1 MHNWFHYKLWLHCD
15 SIMSY
20 NGIMIENNWIK
31 ELFGSAIILY
41 NTYRIIF
48 LKYEVQSSTLS
59 NILSVFAK
67 YAQYISY

>member
-1 MHNWFHYKLWLHCD
+1 
-15 SIMSY
+15 MSY

-48 LKYEVQSSTLS
+48 LKYEVQSSALS
-59 NILSVFAK
+59 NILSVYVKFNILVTNNRQK
-67 YAQYISY
+67 WNSHLHF

>member
-1 MHNWFHYKLWLHCD
+1 
-15 SIMSY
+15 MSS
-20 NGIMIENNWIK
+20 NGIMIENNWIN

-67 YAQYISY
+67 YSQYISY

>member
-1 MHNWFHYKLWLHCD
+1 
-15 SIMSY
+15 MSY

-48 LKYEVQSSTLS
+48 LKYEVQSSALS
-59 NILSVFAK
+59 NILSVFVK
-67 YAQYISY
+67 FNILVTNNRQKWNSHLHF

>member
-1 MHNWFHYKLWLHCD
+1 
-15 SIMSY
+15 MSY

-31 ELFGSAIILY
+31 ELFGIAIILY

-48 LKYEVQSSTLS
+48 LKYEVQSSALS

-67 YAQYISY
+67 YSQYISY